1 MNECRVWDERL
12 EEGRE
17 FQIVDAAV
25 YGMNSIQILHLFHNL
40 DSVVS
45 QLKAKFHYAI
55 LLANQPAS
63 WFASRIA

>member
-25 YGMNSIQILHLFHNL
+25 YGMNSIQILHLFHNRL
-40 DSVVS
+40 GGQS
-45 QLKAKFHYAI
+45 F
-55 LLANQPAS
+55 
-63 WFASRIA
+63 